1 MNTVKVRNI
10 EIGAGIPKICVPIV
24 GVTRDEILDAAKSI
38 AAMGTDV
45 VEWRV
50 DWYQDVFNFDEV
62 EKTVYI
68 EKVSRISGL
77 SQDRIVSNLQ
87 VDNKTKSAINTLD
100 SVYKKKNEQNALLL
114 QFNLVKY
121 RKNMHYRRRRTCSEQ
136 PEQALQPGT

>member
-62 EKTVYI
+62 EKTAEELRKVLGDTPILFTFRTSKEGGEKAIETADYVELNSKIAKTGYI
-68 EKVSRISGL
+68 DL
-77 SQDRIVSNLQ
+77 
-87 VDNKTKSAINTLD
+87 VDIEAFTAT
-100 SVYKKKNEQNALLL
+100 
-114 QFNLVKY
+114 
-121 RKNMHYRRRRTCSEQ
+121 M
-136 PEQALQPGT
+136 P

>member
-62 EKTVYI
+62 EKTAEELRKVLGDTPI
-68 EKVSRISGL
+68 LFTFRTSKEGGEKAIKTASKNRETVI
-77 SQDRIVSNLQ
+77 NLFPGFLYL
-87 VDNKTKSAINTLD
+87 TTMP
-100 SVYKKKNEQNALLL
+100 SVCDESL
-114 QFNLVKY
+114 
-121 RKNMHYRRRRTCSEQ
+121 
-136 PEQALQPGT
+136 